1 MEKLKELA
9 KQKWV
14 QLVGALAL
22 GITIG
27 AVFYPQSKTTE
38 RLREEMKEEYSLK
51 EEALQKEHSKIV
63 AELSEKIT
71 SIESSHREYTEET
84 QHKLEKLTQENSS
97 LKQSVK
103 KKKLKI
109 VKPDGTIVEQ
119 EVEES
124 NTEQTHSIVTQVK
137 EEFTRKVQEIEDRW
151 KKLHQER
158 VAEITAEHEAE
169 LKKVREEQRTVEV
182 IVEKEKIVETN
193 PKKLRPEIGVT
204 TDRNVYLHGT
214 YSLWGPVF
222 IGGGVSGTHERFGD
236 GRLGLGL
243 EF

>member
-22 GITIG
+22 GITVG
-27 AVFYPQSKTTE
+27 AVFYPQSRTEERIRQEMRETYELTIEESKKTIQKQE
-38 RLREEMKEEYSLK
+38 QDFREQVQSL
-51 EEALQKEHSKIV
+51 EQ
-63 AELSEKIT
+63 
-71 SIESSHREYTEET
+71 SHRTYTEET
-84 QHKLEKLTQENSS
+84 TKKLEKLTTENSS

-103 KKKLKI
+103 RKKLRI

-137 EEFTRKVQEIEDRW
+137 EEFNKKIAEIEDKW
-151 KKLHQER
+151 KRIHEER
-158 VAEITAEHEAE
+158 VQKLTAEYLEE
-169 LKKVREEQRTVEV
+169 VERLRREQKTVEV
-182 IVEKEKIVETN
+182 IVEKEKIVEVN
-193 PKKLRPEIGVT
+193 KKSLRPEIGVT
-204 TDRNVYLHGT
+204 TDRDVYLHGT
-214 YSLWGPVF
+214 YGVWGPVF
-222 IGGGVSGTHERFGD
+222 LGGGVSGTTKSFGE
-236 GRLGLGL
+236 GRLGVGL

>member
-22 GITIG
+22 GVTIG
-27 AVFYPQSKTTE
+27 AVFYPQSRTE
-38 RLREEMKEEYSLK
+38 ERIRQEMRSEYTLK
-51 EEALQKEHSKIV
+51 EEETRKANEKVVS
-63 AELSEKIT
+63 ELSEKLT
-71 SIESSHREYTEET
+71 SVESSHREYTEET
-84 QHKLEKLTQENSS
+84 SKKLEKLTTENSS
-97 LKQSVK
+97 LKQSMK
-103 KKKLKI
+103 RKKLRI

-137 EEFTRKVQEIEDRW
+137 EEFTRKIQEIEDKW
-151 KKLHQER
+151 KKIHEER
-158 VAEITAEHEAE
+158 VTKLTAEYQEELRRVRAE
-169 LKKVREEQRTVEV
+169 QKTTEV

-204 TDRNVYLHGT
+204 TDRDIYLHGT

-222 IGGGVSGTHERFGD
+222 LGGGVSGTTKSFGE

>member
-9 KQKWV
+9 KQKWI

-22 GITIG
+22 GITVG
-27 AVFYPQSKTTE
+27 AVFYPQSRTEERIRQELHEEYKLSIEESKKTFDKRE
-38 RLREEMKEEYSLK
+38 EELREEIR
-51 EEALQKEHSKIV
+51 LQEQ
-63 AELSEKIT
+63 
-71 SIESSHREYTEET
+71 SHREYTEET

-158 VAEITAEHEAE
+158 VAEITAEHKAE
-169 LKKVREEQRTVEV
+169 LEKVRSEQKTVEV

-204 TDRNVYLHGT
+204 TDRNLYLHGT